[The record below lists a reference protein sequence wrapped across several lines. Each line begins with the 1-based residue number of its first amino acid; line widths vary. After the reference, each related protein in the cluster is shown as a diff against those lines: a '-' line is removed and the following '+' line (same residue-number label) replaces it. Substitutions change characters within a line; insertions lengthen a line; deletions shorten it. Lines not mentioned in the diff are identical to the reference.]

1 MAHEIEAR
9 LENLGRVGA
18 SFMTWSPWA
27 DGLCQDVSV
36 KRLVEKH
43 EHVLRVTTPPPSCSA
58 IDSGNFRPRQ
68 NKSAEKPARSRRAF
82 RQPTRSAWSFPVS
95 LVSYPPSASISCRN
109 GRLTRVSNRWANVG
123 WDFRYT
129 LGTTRS

>member
-43 EHVLRVTTPPPSCSA
+43 EHVLRVTTPPPSCSE
-58 IDSGNFRPRQ
+58 IDSGNFKPRPQ
-68 NKSAEKPARSRRAF
+68 QG
-82 RQPTRSAWSFPVS
+82 QPKNQPDHGG
-95 LVSYPPSASISCRN
+95 PSISRHATHGAFLFRWCH
-109 GRLTRVSNRWANVG
+109 TRRVP
-123 WDFRYT
+123 
-129 LGTTRS
+129 RSHAETGG